1 MSQTFG
7 TPTYL
12 ISLFSGAGGLDLG
25 FETMGFRSIIA
36 YDKEP
41 SAVETYNYNRECEI
55 AREADLLTYTDKKI
69 IDDIDK
75 LNINFSPRGVIGGP
89 PCQYYSNANKTPR
102 ENDDP
107 RRILP
112 IKYAEILKKL
122 NDKYSLDFFLFENVK
137 GLVGPAHIDDFNNL
151 LRLFEKAGFYVT
163 HAVLDAYNFKV
174 AQYRKRVFIIGWNR
188 DFYSNDSFD
197 FPKGKPSNS
206 NVHQKIG
213 DLPEPQFYE
222 RKLDSSKF
230 PEHPNHWTM
239 QPRSTKFKNPP
250 PPGLKK
256 TTRSFRRLAWEEP
269 SYTVAYGHNEI
280 HVHPNGKRRLSIYE
294 AMLLQGFP
302 EGRNGYELRGSLS
315 DQVTL
320 VSDAVPPPLA
330 EALAVSV
337 KEHFSKRFTDELS

>member
-1 MSQTFG
+1 MSQIFG
-7 TPTYL
+7 THNYL

-25 FETMGFRSIIA
+25 FELKGFKTIAA

-41 SAVETYNYNRECEI
+41 SAVETFNHNRDRKI
-55 AREADLLTYTDKKI
+55 AREEDLLTYPGKKI
-69 IDDIDK
+69 IDDVNK
-75 LNINFSPRGVIGGP
+75 LNLDLLPRGVIGGP
-89 PCQYYSNANKTPR
+89 PCQYYSNGNKTPR

-122 NDKYSLDFFLFENVK
+122 NDEYRLDFFVFENVK
-137 GLVGPAHIDDFNNL
+137 GLVRPAHINDFNNL
-151 LRLFEKAGFYVT
+151 VKLFENAGFYIT
-163 HAVLDAYNFKV
+163 HTVLDAFDFKV
-174 AQYRKRVFIIGWNR
+174 AQYRQRVFIIGWNK
-188 DFYSNDSFD
+188 DFYTKDSYE
-197 FPKGKPSNS
+197 FPKGEPSNL
-206 NVHQKIG
+206 NVQDKIG
-213 DLPEPQFYE
+213 CLPEPQFYE
-222 RKLDSSKF
+222 RNLDSSKF

-239 QPRSTKFKNPP
+239 QPKSRKFNNPP
-250 PPGLKK
+250 PPGLNKS
-256 TTRSFRRLAWEEP
+256 TRSFRRLAWEEP

-302 EGRNGYELRGSLS
+302 EGRNGYELRGSFS

-330 EALAVSV
+330 ETLADSV
-337 KEHFSKRFTDELS
+337 KEYFSKRITDE